1 MGIGLDE
8 RCVPTLGG
16 HWSELATGQQ
26 PSVTQTW
33 AAVGPRPGEAPGRE
47 AGPGRVLYGEQQS
60 LPFIKRDKRA
70 LNITVLSP
78 KIITSNK

>member
-8 RCVPTLGG
+8 RCVPTMRG
-16 HWSELATGQQ
+16 HQSELATGQQ
-26 PSVTQTW
+26 PSVTQTS

-47 AGPGRVLYGEQQS
+47 AGPGRVLHGEQRS
-60 LPFIKRDKRA
+60 LPFIKRDKWA

-78 KIITSNK
+78 KIITLNK